1 MRKPC
6 DNGNLIFNSF
16 TAVQHLRC
24 CQKGPPLAIFW
35 WGWHLH
41 SQKSFSLRIA
51 SKLDMYNR
59 RALRFQKS
67 NFYKI
72 LSMAAPAALRE
83 RWKFSD
89 FLMFEQKF
97 PCSLTQ
103 STRHICIINRLE
115 KAPQHW
121 GASRCCGGGV
131 VLIVWW
137 CCCGVENFFGEVLV
151 WWWCCTR

>member
-24 CQKGPPLAIFW
+24 CQKGRLWAIFW

-41 SQKSFSLRIA
+41 SEKSFSLRIA
-51 SKLDMYNR
+51 SKLDMYNG

-115 KAPQHW
+115 IKALSTEGRLELLW
-121 GASRCCGGGV
+121 CVVV
-131 VLIVWW
+131 VLLW
-137 CCCGVENFFGEVLV
+137 CCCDVVVVLKIF
-151 WWWCCTR
+151 R